1 MHGIALH
8 SVIPVRAEAREQ
20 AEQTTQMLFGEVC
33 TIEEVQGKNKK
44 KDEGGKSLAQSTDEG
59 KKSLAQSADEGK
71 KNLAQSTVEGQEC
84 LVQNTGKA
92 QECIEENA
100 CEEQKNR
107 WNRVKLQLD
116 GQEGWVDKKMITP
129 MSPEEYKAHTQA
141 LKTAAMVVMPM
152 AYAVSEN
159 NGQTIPLTAGT
170 RLPNYKEGAFSV
182 LGVRFRIDP
191 SMVIEHPLELTQANL
206 LQATRF
212 FLNVPY
218 LWGGKN
224 ALGMDCSGF
233 TQIVFSL
240 FGKQLQ
246 RDASAQVRQGR
257 AIAGL
262 KTAKPGDL
270 VFLGPFNE
278 ENEVKNEPN
287 GSGECTIGPNES
299 EKCTTESNG
308 PEKCAENSTAEMQKE
323 SKPTENERVTH
334 VGILLD
340 QERVLHC
347 SGRVKVERID
357 NTGIL
362 SMEQADEAHP
372 TGVYTHKLLYIK
384 RV

>member
-1 MHGIALH
+1 MNSVRTMHGIALH

-20 AEQTTQMLFGEVC
+20 AEQTTQMLFAEVC
-33 TIEEVQGKNKK
+33 TIEENKIGNK
-44 KDEGGKSLAQSTDEG
+44 GF
-59 KKSLAQSADEGK
+59 SADERVEKNGFSMEVNSGK
-71 KNLAQSTVEGQEC
+71 MVENG
-84 LVQNTGKA
+84 
-92 QECIEENA
+92 EEN
-100 CEEQKNR
+100 CR
-107 WNRVKLQLD
+107 WNRVKLQSD
-116 GQEGWVDKKMITP
+116 GQAGWVDKKMITP
-129 MSPEEYKAHTQA
+129 MSAQEYEAHTKA
-141 LKTAAMVVMPM
+141 LESAAMVAMPM

-170 RLPNYKEGAFSV
+170 RLPHYANGTFEV

-191 SMVIEHPLELTQANL
+191 GMVIEKPLELTQANL

-233 TQIVFSL
+233 TQTIYSL
-240 FGKQLQ
+240 FGKHLH

-270 VFLGPFNE
+270 VFFCHYH
-278 ENEVKNEPN
+278 EPK
-287 GSGECTIGPNES
+287 ES
-299 EKCTTESNG
+299 TVTEQELTFSELETTSAKKE
-308 PEKCAENSTAEMQKE
+308 STA
-323 SKPTENERVTH
+323 TEQERVTH

-357 NTGIL
+357 DKGIC
-362 SMEQADEAHP
+362 SMELADKAHP
-372 TGVYTHKLLYIK
+372 TGVYTHKLLAIK